1 MQKFKANWSV
11 DEEVNEFDGLSDKQL
26 EHYRVAVFDR
36 WNWETGT
43 EEDWELVQRIEF
55 EQKRREALNFE
66 EEMTKSLAKDIQK
79 EIDRQVLDDLKK
91 QVDEMG
97 M

>member
-1 MQKFKANWSV
+1 MQKFKVNWSV
-11 DEEVNEFDGLSDKQL
+11 DEEVNEFDVFSDKQL

-55 EQKRREALNFE
+55 EQKRREALKFE
-66 EEMTKSLAKDIQK
+66 EEMVNALAKDIRD
-79 EIDRQVLDDLKK
+79 EIDQQILKDLKALA
-91 QVDEMG
+91 DEPS
-97 M
+97 